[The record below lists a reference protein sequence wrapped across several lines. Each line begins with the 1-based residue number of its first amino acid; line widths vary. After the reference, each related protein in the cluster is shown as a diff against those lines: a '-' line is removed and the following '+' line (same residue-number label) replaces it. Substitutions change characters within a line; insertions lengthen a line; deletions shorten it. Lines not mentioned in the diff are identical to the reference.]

1 MNKFVDWLYR
11 GFQTTEQMKC
21 GNVATETKEYYRLIK
36 MLNYSS
42 SSIEY
47 MPTIYHYCSV
57 ESFFSIIKS
66 KTMWLSSAHNLNDY
80 QEMSWLKNKL
90 KERLLKETINKELL
104 HLFFEG
110 MELAEDTPYICS
122 FSKNGDILSQWRAYA
137 NDGTGIAIGFN
148 SNAFGLKK
156 TDIPN
161 NNIFFIHSTSLA
173 EVVYDEK
180 EQQSII
186 DSISSKTIQ
195 TINNNTDGDF
205 EYFIELTNEINKI
218 SYFCKNPA
226 FSEEQEVRAIYSPPQ
241 LMSNIISELSNGIVS
256 NVKYRTSLNNIT
268 PYVEIKFPLDNA
280 VNPILNIFLG
290 PKCRI
295 DERDMIGF
303 LRSEGYHD
311 FIINKSSASYR

>member
-1 MNKFVDWLYR
+1 M
-11 GFQTTEQMKC
+11 Q
-21 GNVATETKEYYRLIK
+21 
-36 MLNYSS
+36 
-42 SSIEY
+42 
-47 MPTIYHYCSV
+47 TIYHYCSV

-80 QEMSWLKNKL
+80 QEMSWFKNKL

-104 HLFFEG
+104 HHFFEA

-156 TDIPN
+156 TDTPN
-161 NNIFFIHSTSLA
+161 NNTFFINSSNLA

-186 DSISSKTIQ
+186 DNISSKAIQ

-205 EYFIELTNEINKI
+205 EHFIELTNEINKI